1 MLPIDLSRKFTLKN
15 WNTMHTLSVSALNE
29 QIKHLLEES
38 FSRVFVE
45 GELSRITFHNS
56 GHIYF
61 TLKDRD
67 SAISAVMFRG
77 NASKLKFRLEEGMKV
92 VIDGA
97 ITLYKPRGSYQ
108 INCFS
113 IEPYGQGALA
123 LAYEQL
129 KQKLSSQGYFN
140 PEIKKELPKFPS
152 CIALVTSATG
162 AALQDMLRVANARYR
177 LLTIDVYD
185 VLVQGESAASS
196 IAHAIGSADAN
207 GYDIIIVGR
216 GGGSIEDLWAFN
228 EEIVA
233 DAIFHAKTPIVSAV
247 GHEIDWLISDFVADL
262 RAPTPSAAME
272 MILPD
277 TNELYMSI
285 DSYSQQLTQ
294 MLRQKIQTEKQA
306 LQHLKNSYEQHS
318 VERKL
323 QQKRDEIQQLR
334 EAFGQSI
341 DFKLATVQKELQ
353 NTKERFP
360 HAMDSLLN
368 LVQNQLL
375 GLKKMLESNHPKL
388 KTKKGFAQISRNGVV
403 LDIASLEKGDVFE
416 AQSEQ
421 IVVEAQVIDKRK
433 I

>member
-1 MLPIDLSRKFTLKN
+1 
-15 WNTMHTLSVSALNE
+15 MHTLSVSALNE

-61 TLKDRD
+61 TLKDKD

-113 IEPYGQGALA
+113 IEPSGQGALA

-129 KQKLSSQGYFN
+129 KQKLSAQGYFA
-140 PEIKKELPKFPS
+140 PERKKTLPKFPKK
-152 CIALVTSATG
+152 IALITSATG

-177 LLTIDVYD
+177 LLEIDLYD
-185 VLVQGESAASS
+185 VLVQGESAAAS
-196 IAHAIGSADAN
+196 IANAIKTADEKA
-207 GYDIIIVGR
+207 YDVIVIGR
-216 GGGSIEDLWAFN
+216 GGGSMEDLWAFN

-233 DAIFHAKTPIVSAV
+233 DAVFGAKTPIVSAV

-277 TNELYMSI
+277 TNELYMSL
-285 DSYSQQLTQ
+285 DSYAQQFTQ
-294 MLRQKIQTEKQA
+294 LLRQKIQTKKQA
-306 LQHLKNSYEQHS
+306 LEHLKLSYQQHS
-318 VERKL
+318 VEKKL
-323 QQKRDEIQQLR
+323 QQKRDEIKQLR
-334 EAFGQSI
+334 EAFTQSI
-341 DFKLATVQKELQ
+341 DFKISSKQKELQ

-360 HAMDSLLN
+360 HAIDSVVN
-368 LVQNQLL
+368 LAQNQLL
-375 GLKKMLESNHPKL
+375 SLRKMLESNHPKL
-388 KTKKGFAQISRNGVV
+388 KTKKGFAQISREGVV
-403 LDIASLEKGDVFE
+403 VDIDTLEKDDIFE
-416 AQSEQ
+416 AQSDT
-421 IVVEAQVIDKRK
+421 VVIKAQVLDKRK